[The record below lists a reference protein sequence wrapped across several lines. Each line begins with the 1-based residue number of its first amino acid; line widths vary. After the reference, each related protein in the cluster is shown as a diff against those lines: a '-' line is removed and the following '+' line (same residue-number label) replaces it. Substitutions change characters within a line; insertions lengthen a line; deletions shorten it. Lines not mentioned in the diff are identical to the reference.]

1 ASADVT
7 RQRYSA
13 NGIFPPPI
21 AGSTHTQ
28 TQLALNFSYDLDL
41 WGRNRAL
48 YDAAVGQVRAA
59 EVDLFAARLL
69 VSTSVAH
76 AYLQLGRAFDQLELA
91 QKTLEQRSAIQGL
104 IRQRY
109 AAGLDSR
116 VEVKQVEISIPAAR
130 QRIIQTEEQIA
141 LLRNQLA

>member
-1 ASADVT
+1 MRSRRSARSPTRSSRPRAGPRSTGGSAS
-7 RQRYSA
+7 
-13 NGIFPPPI
+13 PI

-91 QKTLEQRSAIQGL
+91 QKTLEQRSAIQ
-104 IRQRY
+104 
-109 AAGLDSR
+109 
-116 VEVKQVEISIPAAR
+116 
-130 QRIIQTEEQIA
+130 
-141 LLRNQLA
+141 